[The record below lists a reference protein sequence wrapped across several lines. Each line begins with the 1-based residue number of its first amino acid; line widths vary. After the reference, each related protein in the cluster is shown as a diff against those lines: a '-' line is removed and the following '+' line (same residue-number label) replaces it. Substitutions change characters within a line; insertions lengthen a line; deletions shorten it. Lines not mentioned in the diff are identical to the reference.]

1 MFACQKR
8 LLVSRFQQVSRI
20 HISSVQLAG
29 NESGLFGKLNPWAKK
44 QSKESVTPA
53 QPTTEEPVVTFDVK
67 YETKEEFVS

>member
-1 MFACQKR
+1 MFACQKK

-29 NESGLFGKLNPWAKK
+29 GESGLFGKLNPWAKK

-53 QPTTEEPVVTFDVK
+53 QSTTEEPVVTFDVK